1 MSDLTSLLSD
11 EALEKLRGGFS
22 EAAMV
27 QGAAASV
34 GAFDAAAGPWVRFV
48 ADGLYTSARQAPLD
62 RERCLLM
69 YGATSSDTL
78 ILAIHSYW
86 ALMLGLTVGELLQI
100 VLLAGNYAGVNVYTE
115 GSQTVQKVLTAL
127 AGAADTD
134 PSMGGALAAVKASCG
149 LA

>member
-1 MSDLTSLLSD
+1 
-11 EALEKLRGGFS
+11 
-22 EAAMV
+22 MV

-34 GAFDAAAGPWVRFV
+34 GAFDAESGPWVKFI
-48 ADGLYTSARQAPLD
+48 ADGLYTSDRQKPLD

-69 YGATSSDTL
+69 YGATASDTL

-86 ALMLGLTVGELLQI
+86 ALMLGLSVGELLQI
-100 VLLAGNYAGVNVYTE
+100 VLLAGNYQGVNVYTE

-127 AGAADTD
+127 AGTADTD
-134 PSMGGALAAVKASCG
+134 PSMGAALGAIKASCG